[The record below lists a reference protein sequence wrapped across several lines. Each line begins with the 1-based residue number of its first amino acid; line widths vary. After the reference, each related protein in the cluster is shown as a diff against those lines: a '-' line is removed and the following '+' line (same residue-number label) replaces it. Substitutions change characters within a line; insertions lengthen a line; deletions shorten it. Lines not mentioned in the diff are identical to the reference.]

1 MSEYFPKP
9 KSLVANV
16 KAELD
21 LSNYAT
27 KTKTDYHA
35 KIRVIKDK
43 IASVTNLATTHVF
56 TSVEDKVPNVCDLA
70 KKTDSAAKSTRN
82 AKKYFTA
89 CDHNKFMSNAL
100 DAKVTQKKLNNESD
114 LDEKIKT
121 SAIKKEIKTL
131 VTTAELKAE
140 HVKIVKLQIYD
151 LSLFIDQSFFTQ
163 IQIFI

>member
-9 KSLVANV
+9 KSLGGNI

-27 KTKTDYHA
+27 KTKTDYNA

-43 IASVTNLATTHVF
+43 IPSATNLATTPAF

-70 KKTDSAAKSTRN
+70 KKTDYAAKSTRN

-100 DAKVTQKKLNNESD
+100 DAKVTQKKLVNESE
-114 LDEKIKT
+114 LDEKMKASSIKE
-121 SAIKKEIKTL
+121 EIKTL
-131 VTTAELKAE
+131 ATTAELKAE
-140 HVKIVKLQIYD
+140 QVKIVKL
-151 LSLFIDQSFFTQ
+151 
-163 IQIFI
+163 